1 LDRRKIYGQ
10 KRKEILGKSRSEVMY
25 KKFNYL
31 LNEKNPAFLI
41 PLAECF
47 FRSPVS
53 TFQAIIYK
61 LKN

>member
-1 LDRRKIYGQ
+1 
-10 KRKEILGKSRSEVMY
+10 MY